1 MAGTALADAIDYL
14 VTLFT
19 NAVNNLDQG
28 SGPAQVYD
36 GYPGTDRTADFIVV
50 GTGSDADASTAA
62 QRGYVEL
69 GGTNAPG
76 SLGEEF
82 VVVNYVQAFRRNV
95 DYAQSE
101 ARRAAVAL
109 YALCETA
116 LRNDPTLGGLTT
128 PFPAEISTQN
138 LKQTTPE
145 TANEGRWALI
155 EFGVLIKHRY

>member
-1 MAGTALADAIDYL
+1 MAGTALADGIDYL
-14 VTLFT
+14 VTLFGT
-19 NAVNNLDQG
+19 AVNNLDQG

-36 GYPGTDRTADFIVV
+36 GYPGTDRSSDFVVV
-50 GTGSDADASTAA
+50 GTGSDADAATAA

-76 SLGEEF
+76 SFGEEF
-82 VVVNYVQAFRRNV
+82 VVVNYVQAFRHNV
-95 DYAQSE
+95 DTGQSE

-116 LRNDPTLGGLTT
+116 LRNDPSLGGLTT
-128 PFPAEISTQN
+128 PFVCEISTQN

-145 TANEGRWALI
+145 TASEGRWALI
-155 EFGVLIKHRY
+155 EFGVRIQHRY